1 MCDDVLSVRFALSA
15 FDRISDGLCLFQ
27 GSGPGPR
34 QEQRGQ
40 DQQGQ
45 KQQDQKMPA
54 PPGQER
60 EDLQPP
66 NKVCQDFQPPDTSNG
81 SLSSDGEDVLRDPN
95 AAAKPPAAAGI
106 FLFSPNL

>member
-1 MCDDVLSVRFALSA
+1 MCDGVLSVRCALSA
-15 FDRISDGLCLFQ
+15 FDSISDGLCLFQ
-27 GSGPGPR
+27 GPEPGPK

-40 DQQGQ
+40 NQQGQ
-45 KQQDQKMPA
+45 KQQGQKLPP

-66 NKVCQDFQPPDTSNG
+66 DKVCQDFQPPDTSNG
-81 SLSSDGEDVLRDPN
+81 SLSSDGEDVLRNPN